1 MKKITKAI
9 AVLLTIVMLMQPV
22 AFAASVTDFLDFP
35 NNDWS
40 TEAMTAAV
48 ENGLLNGDNNLI
60 YPNDSLTRAELAAFI
75 TRAFGATREADIS
88 RLTDVSPEDW
98 FYTSVARAY
107 QMGALTGTSETTFSP
122 DAYITREE
130 VFLVLA
136 RVLCISGTDESVLG
150 KFSDSAKISSWA
162 RNAIIGLV
170 ANGYINGYPDNTF
183 RPQENITRAELA
195 QVFHNIFKTYIDV
208 PGYHTGALPNGS
220 VMVRSSDVHLESTVI
235 NGDLIIA
242 DGVGAGNFD
251 LSSVT
256 VNGRILARGGEG
268 TVTFKN
274 VTVSG
279 DVVIYDQNGTVNFNN
294 YRTDAPFKNLNEI
307 TPATFLTKPVTPSGG
322 GGSSSSGGGSS
333 AVYYT
338 VTYYVDGAVYA
349 TRSVRSGKTTVAVPA
364 PDKEGYTFKRW
375 ATEPDGDTEFDFTK
389 PITAPR
395 SLYAVYEINTYTVT
409 IKDANG
415 NIIATVD
422 GVEHNATLPSDKI
435 PAAPT
440 APTGEEFAGWSA
452 DGGATIVDIATYP
465 IAADTV
471 LTPVFKPIKYTV
483 SFEDGAG
490 NVLASEEVNHGTVVS
505 RVPNAPEPPHGQSFA
520 GWSPDGGTTIVD
532 VATYPVT
539 ANTVFTPVY
548 TNKAVHTVTFK
559 VGTTQHQQNLVIDGE
574 TATAPTSEPTLTGYT
589 FLYWSL
595 TENGSA
601 FDFSTAI
608 TENIVLYAVFEI
620 KTYTVTFKDAD
631 GNTYATVPNV
641 TYNTTVPADKIPA
654 APQAPENK
662 KFIGWSVN
670 GGVSTVDLSTYRITG
685 ETVLT
690 PVFVDED
697 TYTVT
702 FMAAGSQ
709 YSQILVYAGNK
720 ATAPTPAPTLTG
732 HTFLHWSLTEGGS
745 AFDFTTAIT
754 EDTVLYAV
762 FEINTYTVTFKDA
775 NGNTHATVTNVTYN
789 TPVPADK
796 IPAAP
801 TAPMGKEF
809 AGWSVDGGTT
819 PVDVATY
826 PIADDTVF
834 TPVFTD
840 KALFTVTFMANGTV
854 YSTLN
859 VIDGE
864 KATAPATNPTKDGYT
879 FLHWSLTEDGSA
891 FDFATAITANT
902 VLYAVFTANPV
913 YVVTFYVDGAV
924 YDTRNVEVGKTI
936 GTLPADPVVAHKE
949 FGGWY
954 TGENGT
960 GDAVTAETKVL
971 AALDVYAYLTPEL
984 LTVNFYNI
992 GYYDPLLATVQ
1003 VPYNTCLNAGDIP
1016 ALSETNGFERN
1027 SSLSTV
1033 YEALGIDYVHTVSNG
1048 WWIVSDGEWKTF
1060 DVTAP
1065 VTENVDVYDNSKW
1078 VTLRVSVPQ
1087 LSSMP
1092 LTLTFPYN
1100 NSVRAID
1107 TLKDAVF
1114 YNQPTAVTA
1123 LKSMDDK
1130 LFEQMEERGVID
1142 GEQNIKNFHRYVKL
1156 VNVIGKKNIEKYIW
1170 EFVKDSVQEDEE
1182 LKDWVHDH
1190 LSNIAGNEAT
1200 IAQAM
1205 KTAFNEILKS
1215 SNSEALSDELK
1226 AVASDMFISDPDLF
1240 RTYLIKYIDSKIA
1253 AGASGKSEI
1262 QTLVNDVLSEM
1273 KDEDEATLKSL
1284 IVDLITTQV
1293 KQGNEQF
1300 RSLLSEYIR
1309 DHINNYQTELVDY
1322 IDNKVSD
1329 AQFKEVATAVAD
1341 ADFAVVSSSI
1351 KAMLASDK
1359 DFAKLILGTLLD
1371 NENPALMAFLRSKN
1385 PYVDSMTPEQ
1395 LKAALEQLIDDA
1407 SEADMNDL
1415 ADIAFAEIETDSELR
1430 STAIDEYLDSV
1441 LASAAKKE
1449 SLIEDLVAEF
1459 CTSETIKNHPKVQ
1472 PIIESSIRDMLDD
1485 IDSHLTTINAFV
1497 QTLVDAD
1504 NYDDITDIF
1513 VNSEKSVRDEIINT
1527 ICDNLS
1533 NELISRITAMMVN
1546 KIFEAG
1552 ELDDAFVTEM
1562 VTYFA
1567 APENAT
1573 RLDGVINTVI
1583 TSLDGDT
1590 LAAIAAQ
1597 LGHDGTSQ
1605 KVNAINELIR
1615 ELCEEEQ
1622 VTVNYD
1628 NLFMFDPI
1636 LDALEKY
1643 DFAFVESKIPEKLKP
1658 YLPMADIEDLFNR
1671 FYLGYINEM
1680 KQAMADAQADP
1691 TGTYYVASGVQIDLN
1706 PVADLIV
1713 PMLNYAKDM
1722 KTVAEQ
1728 KLADRKPEAYNDYYL
1743 ANPYLQAIDEFLNI
1757 EKWLM
1762 PVPGAD
1768 TDDYLGELSGYKL
1781 RSVEEYYDLM
1791 KAMLVITD
1799 DAMSWYYDE
1808 NNVPLDTREEVLD
1821 AAESKVLAVLN
1832 MINGFLV
1839 DYAVNGIPTNL
1850 TEFIASIESDPTM
1863 LAYLQKFGVDAYLDK
1878 LEDNATAGKVFN
1890 TALEKLEARFG
1901 ARIEALLDRYADSR
1915 LNREYGT
1922 EEYEKAKK
1930 LIHSLF
1936 TTDEDDLL
1944 DVDDVFD
1951 NLLGGVTSK
1960 EAEIN
1965 GITIELLREFYFSVD
1980 ELNA

>member
-1 MKKITKAI
+1 
-9 AVLLTIVMLMQPV
+9 
-22 AFAASVTDFLDFP
+22 
-35 NNDWS
+35 
-40 TEAMTAAV
+40 
-48 ENGLLNGDNNLI
+48 
-60 YPNDSLTRAELAAFI
+60 
-75 TRAFGATREADIS
+75 
-88 RLTDVSPEDW
+88 
-98 FYTSVARAY
+98 
-107 QMGALTGTSETTFSP
+107 
-122 DAYITREE
+122 
-130 VFLVLA
+130 
-136 RVLCISGTDESVLG
+136 
-150 KFSDSAKISSWA
+150 
-162 RNAIIGLV
+162 
-170 ANGYINGYPDNTF
+170 
-183 RPQENITRAELA
+183 
-195 QVFHNIFKTYIDV
+195 
-208 PGYHTGALPNGS
+208 
-220 VMVRSSDVHLESTVI
+220 
-235 NGDLIIA
+235 
-242 DGVGAGNFD
+242 
-251 LSSVT
+251 
-256 VNGRILARGGEG
+256 
-268 TVTFKN
+268 
-274 VTVSG
+274 
-279 DVVIYDQNGTVNFNN
+279 
-294 YRTDAPFKNLNEI
+294 
-307 TPATFLTKPVTPSGG
+307 
-322 GGSSSSGGGSS
+322 
-333 AVYYT
+333 
-338 VTYYVDGAVYA
+338 
-349 TRSVRSGKTTVAVPA
+349 
-364 PDKEGYTFKRW
+364 
-375 ATEPDGDTEFDFTK
+375 
-389 PITAPR
+389 
-395 SLYAVYEINTYTVT
+395 
-409 IKDANG
+409 
-415 NIIATVD
+415 
-422 GVEHNATLPSDKI
+422 
-435 PAAPT
+435 
-440 APTGEEFAGWSA
+440 
-452 DGGATIVDIATYP
+452 
-465 IAADTV
+465 
-471 LTPVFKPIKYTV
+471 
-483 SFEDGAG
+483 
-490 NVLASEEVNHGTVVS
+490 
-505 RVPNAPEPPHGQSFA
+505 
-520 GWSPDGGTTIVD
+520 
-532 VATYPVT
+532 
-539 ANTVFTPVY
+539 
-548 TNKAVHTVTFK
+548 
-559 VGTTQHQQNLVIDGE
+559 
-574 TATAPTSEPTLTGYT
+574 
-589 FLYWSL
+589 
-595 TENGSA
+595 
-601 FDFSTAI
+601 
-608 TENIVLYAVFEI
+608 
-620 KTYTVTFKDAD
+620 
-631 GNTYATVPNV
+631 
-641 TYNTTVPADKIPA
+641 
-654 APQAPENK
+654 
-662 KFIGWSVN
+662 
-670 GGVSTVDLSTYRITG
+670 
-685 ETVLT
+685 
-690 PVFVDED
+690 
-697 TYTVT
+697 
-702 FMAAGSQ
+702 
-709 YSQILVYAGNK
+709 
-720 ATAPTPAPTLTG
+720 
-732 HTFLHWSLTEGGS
+732 
-745 AFDFTTAIT
+745 
-754 EDTVLYAV
+754 
-762 FEINTYTVTFKDA
+762 
-775 NGNTHATVTNVTYN
+775 
-789 TPVPADK
+789 
-796 IPAAP
+796 
-801 TAPMGKEF
+801 
-809 AGWSVDGGTT
+809 
-819 PVDVATY
+819 
-826 PIADDTVF
+826 
-834 TPVFTD
+834 
-840 KALFTVTFMANGTV
+840 
-854 YSTLN
+854 
-859 VIDGE
+859 
-864 KATAPATNPTKDGYT
+864 
-879 FLHWSLTEDGSA
+879 
-891 FDFATAITANT
+891 
-902 VLYAVFTANPV
+902 
-913 YVVTFYVDGAV
+913 
-924 YDTRNVEVGKTI
+924 
-936 GTLPADPVVAHKE
+936 
-949 FGGWY
+949 
-954 TGENGT
+954 
-960 GDAVTAETKVL
+960 
-971 AALDVYAYLTPEL
+971 
-984 LTVNFYNI
+984 
-992 GYYDPLLATVQ
+992 
-1003 VPYNTCLNAGDIP
+1003 
-1016 ALSETNGFERN
+1016 
-1027 SSLSTV
+1027 
-1033 YEALGIDYVHTVSNG
+1033 
-1048 WWIVSDGEWKTF
+1048 
-1060 DVTAP
+1060 P
-1065 VTENVDVYDNSKW
+1065 VTENMDVYDNSKW

-1087 LSSMP
+1087 LSSVP

-1130 LFEQMEERGVID
+1130 LFEQMEQRGVID

-1156 VNVIGKKNIEKYIW
+1156 VNVLGKKNIEKYIW

-1182 LKDWVHDH
+1182 LKDWVRDH

-1215 SNSEALSDELK
+1215 SNSEELSDELK
-1226 AVASDMFISDPDLF
+1226 AVASDMFVSDPDLF
-1240 RTYLIKYIDSKIA
+1240 RAYLIKYIDSKIA

-1273 KDEDEATLKSL
+1273 KVEDEATLKSL

-1300 RSLLSEYIR
+1300 RSLLSEYIS

-1395 LKAALEQLIDDA
+1395 LKAALEQVIDDA
-1407 SEADMNDL
+1407 SEADMNEL

-1430 STAIDEYLDSV
+1430 NTAIDEYLDSV
-1441 LASAAKKE
+1441 LASAAKKR

-1459 CTSETIKNHPKVQ
+1459 CANETIKNHPKVQ

-1504 NYDDITDIF
+1504 NYDDITAIF
-1513 VNSEKSVRDEIINT
+1513 VNSEKSVRDDIINT

-1567 APENAT
+1567 APENAA
-1573 RLDGVINTVI
+1573 RLEDVINTVI
-1583 TSLDGDT
+1583 DSLDGDT

-1605 KVNAINELIR
+1605 KVNSINELIR

-1658 YLPMADIEDLFNR
+1658 YLPMADIENLFNR

-1680 KQAMADAQADP
+1680 KQAMADAEANP
-1691 TGTYYVASGVQIDLN
+1691 TETYYIGSGVQIDLN

-1768 TDDYLGELSGYKL
+1768 TADYLGELSGYKL
-1781 RSVEEYYDLM
+1781 RSVDEYYDLM
-1791 KAMLVITD
+1791 KALLVITD

-1808 NNVPLDTREEVLD
+1808 NNVPLDTREAVLD

-1832 MINGFLV
+1832 MINGLLV

-1850 TEFIASIESDPTM
+1850 TEFIESIESDPTM
-1863 LAYLQKFGVDAYLDK
+1863 LAYLQKFGVDAYLEK

-1922 EEYEKAKK
+1922 EEYEKAKN
-1930 LIHSLF
+1930 LLHSLF

-1965 GITIELLREFYFSVD
+1965 GITIELLREFYFPVD